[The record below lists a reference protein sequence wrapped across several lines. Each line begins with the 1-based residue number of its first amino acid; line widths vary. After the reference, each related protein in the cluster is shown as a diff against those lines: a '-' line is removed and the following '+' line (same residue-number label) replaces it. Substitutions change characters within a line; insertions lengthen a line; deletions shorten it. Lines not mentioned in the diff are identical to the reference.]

1 MRFSGM
7 LLLVF
12 GLSAAVPPDIFPLVY
27 KARVVVVLH
36 SYHEG
41 FVWTDRMTEGIKG
54 ALARFGD
61 SVEIRI
67 EYLDAKRSPLSGPYA
82 EAVKSQLKL
91 KYADHQPALVLTTD
105 NAALSFAVAERGNI
119 FGNAPVVF
127 CGVNNFKAAMLGGQ
141 SGITGITEDPDL
153 AGTLQVAL
161 DITRAKNVVLIV
173 DGTDTGLQN
182 RLVAEAALADLGSAV
197 SAVYLDGRDLGFPEL
212 LERLKQVDRDSFV
225 LFLDF
230 FEDRLGNYY
239 SLEFAI
245 PRICEASPFP
255 VFTHA
260 DLYFGSGP
268 VGGKMNR
275 GIDQGQ
281 AAGLMAGRILDGENV
296 ASIPIETPSKARP
309 VFDFQLLAK
318 YNLLGRKLP
327 ADTLIVNSPFSVI
340 KTYRVPILLAS
351 VSFVLL
357 IALLVVLLALMAG
370 RRKAEQVLRASRE
383 GLKSIYNGVN
393 DAIFI
398 HDFGTSAIVDAN
410 QASVDLFGY
419 SASEFQGMSVVE
431 ISDGNPADSR
441 DSIRILFERVNAG
454 ERLLFPWK
462 AVRKDGS
469 RFPAEV
475 ALRRADVGG
484 QAVVI
489 ASVRDLSERQKDKE
503 ELERMLC
510 EKETLLKEVH
520 HRIKNNMTTIRGLL
534 SLQIDA
540 EDDPS
545 TRQSLRNAEA
555 RVQSIIM
562 LYDRLYV
569 TDNYRELSVRE
580 YIGPLSEEIVGSFPD
595 SGKIAIET
603 EIEDCILNVQQLT
616 PLGIIVNELI
626 SNMMKYAF
634 SGRETGR
641 IFISVARSE
650 KNLRL
655 LVRDNG
661 VGLPESISFTHSTG
675 FGMKIVGMLV
685 DQIDGT
691 IRIERGEGTAFVI
704 DMPV

>member
-296 ASIPIETPSKARP
+296 ASIPIETPSK
-309 VFDFQLLAK
+309 V
-318 YNLLGRKLP
+318 
-327 ADTLIVNSPFSVI
+327 IVNSPFSVI

-370 RRKAEQVLRASRE
+370 RRKAEHALRASRE

-398 HDFGTSAIVDAN
+398 HDLGTSAIVDAN

-419 SASEFQGMSVVE
+419 SAAEFQGMSVVDITE
-431 ISDGNPADSR
+431 GNPDNSEVL
-441 DSIRILFERVNAG
+441 IRSLFDRVNAG

-469 RFPAEV
+469 VFPVEV

-484 QAVVI
+484 NTVVI
-489 ASVRDLSERQKDKE
+489 ASLRDLTERQKDKE
-503 ELERMLC
+503 DLERLLH

-540 EDDPS
+540 ETNPS
-545 TRQSLRNAEA
+545 TRQSLKNAEA

-569 TDNYRELSVRE
+569 TDNYRELSVME

-634 SGRETGR
+634 SGRKTGR
-641 IFISVARSE
+641 IFISVTRSDAY
-650 KNLRL
+650 LRL
-655 LVRDNG
+655 MVSDNG
-661 VGLPESISFTHSTG
+661 VGLPESIGFTHSTG

-685 DQIDGT
+685 DQIGGT
-691 IRIERGEGTAFVI
+691 IRIERGEGTTFVI